1 VVVRA
6 SPLQSAAIGK
16 KLKLQAEASFID
28 PKPGVQQP
36 DVHES
41 IPFLARTCV
50 AVSEVVVASPE
61 QSDDVYEWIVI
72 EDVPPPVVEAPLLL
86 PLLLLVPPLL
96 LELELVL
103 ELELAVA
110 HDGPRQLPPV

>member
-6 SPLQSAAIGK
+6 SPLQSAAIGNQ
-16 KLKLQAEASFID
+16 LKVQSESSFID

-41 IPFLARTCV
+41 IPFLVRTCV

-72 EDVPPPVVEAPLLL
+72 EDAPLARAIKAEKHKAMKTMLC
-86 PLLLLVPPLL
+86 VFN
-96 LELELVL
+96 
-103 ELELAVA
+103 
-110 HDGPRQLPPV
+110 